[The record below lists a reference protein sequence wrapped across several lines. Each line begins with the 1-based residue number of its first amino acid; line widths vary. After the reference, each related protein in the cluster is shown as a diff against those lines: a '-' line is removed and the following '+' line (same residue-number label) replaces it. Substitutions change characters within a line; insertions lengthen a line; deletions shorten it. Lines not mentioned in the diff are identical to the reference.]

1 MHVRTRTW
9 FSFVVG
15 AGLVLLAASRVA
27 FFEPVENAALSL
39 SAPIDSVLG
48 EVTRPVAD
56 FLNNLTDINRLTGE
70 NQTLQEEIEALTA
83 EVARLQE
90 SERELNQLQVFMDV
104 RGVQPDE
111 SFVRAN
117 VFAREPSNARELI
130 AIDRGRKDGVEENMA
145 VLTLQGSL
153 VGFVTRVLDDFAW
166 VTLITDPESAVSAR
180 IQESRVEGV
189 VAGATN
195 GTLTME
201 FVERTADVK
210 EGDLVLTSGVG
221 GNHPPGEI
229 IGTVVEVDQAAQEL
243 FQAVAVEPLADLAH
257 LESVVV
263 LTSFVSPELGQP

>member
-15 AGLVLLAASRVA
+15 AGLLLLAASRVT
-27 FFEPVENAALSL
+27 FFEPVENAALTV
-39 SAPIDSVLG
+39 SAPIDSALG

-56 FLNNLTDINRLTGE
+56 FLNNLTDINRLTDE
-70 NQTLQEEIEALTA
+70 NQTLREETERLTV
-83 EVARLQE
+83 EVTRLQE
-90 SERELNQLQVFMDV
+90 SERELHELQVFIDV
-104 RGVQPDE
+104 RGVQTDE
-111 SFVRAN
+111 TFVAAN
-117 VFAREPSNARELI
+117 VFAREPSNAQELI
-130 AIDRGRKDGVEENMA
+130 AIDRGREDGVEENMA

-189 VAGATN
+189 VAGSTN

-243 FQAVAVEPLADLAH
+243 FQAVTVEPLADLAH

-263 LTSFVSPELGQP
+263 LSSFVPQEPGLP